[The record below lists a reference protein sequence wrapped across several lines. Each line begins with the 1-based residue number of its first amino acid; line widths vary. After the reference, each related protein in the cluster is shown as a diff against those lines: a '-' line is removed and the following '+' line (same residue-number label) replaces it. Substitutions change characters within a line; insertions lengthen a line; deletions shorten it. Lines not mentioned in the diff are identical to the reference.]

1 MMPYLSPPIFTYV
14 MGFHLQVCG
23 DKASTKLVNE
33 VQALINGSE
42 LIFASYGKGKE
53 LDVFPFLRHF
63 GNSTWKEIQ
72 KWSKLQW
79 TLFNAI
85 LQNRKVDPLF
95 YKQLDKK
102 KIKKVLTIFQTII

>member
-1 MMPYLSPPIFTYV
+1 MPPLNMETCSVCKQLYSYPTVVRF
-14 MGFHLQVCG
+14 QVCG
-23 DKASTKLVNE
+23 EKASKELVVE

-72 KWSKLQW
+72 RVSKARWSF
-79 TLFNAI
+79 FNNI
-85 LQNRKVDPLF
+85 VQKRKV
-95 YKQLDKK
+95 
-102 KIKKVLTIFQTII
+102 VIFCIHLQSQIQ